1 MIVPH
6 DRQYEEGDAILRS
19 ELDPLILEALEQ
31 DQRPARV
38 EVAGE
43 PIPDEY
49 YAIEDP
55 YERHKFI
62 KKVMFSKQ
70 LKISMAELEAKIA
83 KGEIDVSL
91 SAREKESVDTN
102 EARKER
108 RRILKSFAKPVPSDK
123 PPVKV
128 RLLADTA
135 QDALPGWIRKME
147 CNSQLGNDEIGSGA
161 AHSATDRV
169 DERAGHDDVR
179 GAPVRSDLP
188 HFPADLSRVVEPVPQ
203 DIADLQKRL
212 TPEGVEAK
220 LEQSVSPHRFDETQ
234 RLIKQYGT
242 EEGVRRFREVDPEAA
257 QQFQRE
263 RLRSGSPQPS
273 EPSRDV
279 LDGEESE
286 Q

>member
-108 RRILKSFAKPVPSDK
+108 GRILKSFAKPVPSDK

-135 QDALPGWIRKME
+135 QDAL
-147 CNSQLGNDEIGSGA
+147 LG
-161 AHSATDRV
+161 
-169 DERAGHDDVR
+169 
-179 GAPVRSDLP
+179 
-188 HFPADLSRVVEPVPQ
+188 
-203 DIADLQKRL
+203 
-212 TPEGVEAK
+212 
-220 LEQSVSPHRFDETQ
+220 
-234 RLIKQYGT
+234 
-242 EEGVRRFREVDPEAA
+242 
-257 QQFQRE
+257 
-263 RLRSGSPQPS
+263 
-273 EPSRDV
+273 
-279 LDGEESE
+279 
-286 Q
+286 